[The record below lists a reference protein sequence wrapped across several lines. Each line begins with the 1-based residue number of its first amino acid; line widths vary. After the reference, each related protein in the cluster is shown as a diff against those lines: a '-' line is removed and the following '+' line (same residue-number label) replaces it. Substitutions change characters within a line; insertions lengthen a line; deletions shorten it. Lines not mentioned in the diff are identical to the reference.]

1 MTLKNMKKNI
11 KITKYIYFALFCCYL
26 IFFNNKQYLKNNIM
40 KNNPIDIN
48 LYNKKF
54 KKLLLELI
62 SQSLGQKIYS
72 VKSIFLCHNVFFG
85 NQIQI
90 LNNIIF
96 ICEILGCKRIIL
108 DKRYFWYIKNKI
120 IDRKFKRIIDIGDIK
135 DYYNTSTIIMLV
147 LYTTNIIFNHL
158 YAIIKQY

>member
-1 MTLKNMKKNI
+1 
-11 KITKYIYFALFCCYL
+11 
-26 IFFNNKQYLKNNIM
+26 M

-48 LYNKKF
+48 LYDKKF
-54 KKLLLELI
+54 KELLLELI

-72 VKSIFLCHNVFFG
+72 VKSIFLSHNVFFG

-120 IDRKFKRIIDIGDIK
+120 FDRKFKRIIDIGDIK
-135 DYYNTSTIIMLV
+135 DYYNTSTIIDKT
-147 LYTTNIIFNHL
+147 YNFFH
-158 YAIIKQY
+158 KFCEKF